1 MAWIARPFY
10 YKTCRGDCAVPAPV
24 KRNSAPIEASPAP
37 ESTWPLAIIDRCK
50 NRGQHAHI
58 GLRPGNEERVD
69 LALSKMLVEPRVA
82 ESGINGLVKYGLS
95 RRDRPAERGSASAGG
110 ASLASNFDGMAA

>member
-10 YKTCRGDCAVPAPV
+10 YKPAEATALSPAV
-24 KRNSAPIEASPAP
+24 KRNSAPNRGLAAP

-69 LALSKMLVEPRVA
+69 LALSKMLMELRVA